1 MNNDN
6 SSNLCTRMQLQQT
19 DGYCS
24 KCQNT
29 KDLQPQKDD
38 NNNTSPTPSTTYD
51 GLYKKDKRLCNSKHS
66 TKTIIENLSDKKT
79 NSIINIVESTFQLTT
94 NNGSTSKF
102 ESMIEAKEYF
112 VRKFSYMGIITSKAT
127 NMFNFVCPGS
137 CRNITDIVDY
147 PKYEK
152 FHVDRK
158 AITSIYDTNWLDDS
172 AVNLVLAC
180 LNYVSINI
188 TKQSVVPKYLFGGS
202 FDGAKVRPDEK
213 LFPNIDAYM
222 KCSSDDETEEMIA
235 KCNDDMKLWFS
246 NEQKAKLSPILDA
259 YSAQSKKISNYI
271 TCINIWN

>member
-1 MNNDN
+1 MTLIHILFSFKGSSFTSDHKRYICHGCKKKWCTVMNNDN

-127 NMFNFVCPGS
+127 NMFNFVCPES

-188 TKQSVVPKYLFGGS
+188 TKQSVVPKYLF
-202 FDGAKVRPDEK
+202 RR
-213 LFPNIDAYM
+213 N
-222 KCSSDDETEEMIA
+222 
-235 KCNDDMKLWFS
+235 
-246 NEQKAKLSPILDA
+246 PIV
-259 YSAQSKKISNYI
+259 SRVAQIPI
-271 TCINIWN
+271 VHTVA